1 MESDLEKAINEINLQ
16 LHQFTAVRQETS
28 DLEGLAAG
36 AREKGLHVVTYVS
49 AICDTRGGWNKKITN

>member
-28 DLEGLAAG
+28 DLEGLVE
-36 AREKGLHVVTYVS
+36 R
-49 AICDTRGGWNKKITN
+49 DTMILEMLNR